1 MSVEAGV
8 NKWVVAVTVMT
19 GTMMAVLDS
28 SIVNVAL
35 PDMAGT
41 LGASVEEIA
50 WVVTGYILSNV
61 IIMPILGTLAEHLGR
76 KRMYQGAV
84 ILFTVASMLC
94 GVARSLEVMVAFRVI
109 QGMGGGVLMTVSQ
122 AILRESFPTEE
133 QGMAMGV
140 YGMGVVIAPAL
151 GPTLGGWLTD
161 TYSWPWVFFINV
173 PIGVLNFFLVQRFI
187 HDPPFLQRAKGG
199 IDWTGIGLLAVG
211 LGALQL
217 MLEKGE
223 TKDWF
228 DSSLITTLAI
238 VAALGLVLFVVYE
251 LRASRPAVDLE
262 LLENGPFTAA
272 TAVGGVLGMGLYASL
287 FILPLF
293 LQTILGYSATESGLA
308 LMPRSLAM
316 AVGMPLSGRLYNRMG
331 PKVMVLAGLLV
342 STYSFWAL
350 SRMTVD
356 TGFWDIFWPQVWQ
369 GMGFSFLFVPL
380 STAALATI
388 PKPKLTAATGLY
400 NVVRQVA
407 GSVGI
412 AIAATEVSRGTSRY
426 FAVLTEHV
434 TAFDAATRQW
444 IAGVT
449 GGMQHFSLSAGEA
462 YERALALLQRTITH
476 QASVLAYDRVMYLIA
491 VSFAVALPRAL
502 LLRRGT
508 ENGEHAVMME

>member
-8 NKWVVAVTVMT
+8 NKWVVAGTVMT

-41 LGASVEEIA
+41 LGATIEEIA

-61 IIMPILGTLAEHLGR
+61 IIMPILGTLAEQIGR
-76 KRMYQGAV
+76 KRMYQIAV
-84 ILFTVASMLC
+84 VLFTVASMLC
-94 GVARSLEVMVAFRVI
+94 GLARSLEVIVIFRVL
-109 QGMGGGVLMTVSQ
+109 QGLGGGVLMTVSQ

-133 QGMAMGV
+133 QGRAMGV

-161 TYSWPWVFFINV
+161 TYSWPWVFYINL
-173 PIGVLNFFLVQRFI
+173 PIGILNFVLVQRFI
-187 HDPPFLQRAKGG
+187 HDPPFLERKRGG
-199 IDWTGIGLLAVG
+199 MDWTGIALLAVG

-228 DSSLITTLAI
+228 DSRLIVVLAI
-238 VAALGLVLFVVYE
+238 VAAAGLAALAWHS
-251 LRASRPAVDLE
+251 LHASRPAVDLS
-262 LLENGPFTAA
+262 LLDNRSFSAA
-272 TAVGGVLGMGLYASL
+272 TAVGGILGLGLYSSL

-293 LQTILGYSATESGLA
+293 LQTILGYTAYESGLA

-316 AVGMPLSGRLYNRMG
+316 AVGMPISGRLYNRLG
-331 PKVMVLAGLLV
+331 PRLMVIAGLFI
-342 STYSFWAL
+342 SIFSFWEL
-350 SRMTVD
+350 SRMTPV
-356 TGFWDIFWPQVWQ
+356 TGFWDIFRPQVWQ
-369 GMGFSFLFVPL
+369 GLGFSQLFVPL

-388 PKPKLTAATGLY
+388 DKPRLTAATGLY

-412 AIAATEVSRGTSRY
+412 AIAATEVSRGTSSY
-426 FAVLTEHV
+426 FANLTTHV
-434 TAFDAATRQW
+434 TQYDEVSRHWMGT
-444 IAGVT
+444 VT
-449 GGMQHFSLSAGEA
+449 GAMQAAGASPTEA
-462 YERALALLQRTITH
+462 SHQALALLYRSIEH
-476 QASVLAYDRVMYLIA
+476 QAAVLSYDRVMFFIA
-491 VSFAVALPRAL
+491 VLFAAAFPLAL
-502 LLRRGT
+502 LLRRGEAT
-508 ENGEHAVMME
+508 GEAVVLPE

>member
-8 NKWVVAVTVMT
+8 NKWVVAGTVMT

-41 LGASVEEIA
+41 LGASIEEIA

-61 IIMPILGTLAEHLGR
+61 IIMPILGTLAEQIGR
-76 KRMYQGAV
+76 KRMYQIAV
-84 ILFTVASMLC
+84 VLFTVASMLC
-94 GVARSLEVMVAFRVI
+94 GLARSLEVIVIFRVI

-140 YGMGVVIAPAL
+140 YGMGVVIAPAV

-161 TYSWPWVFFINV
+161 AYSWSWVFYINL
-173 PIGVLNFFLVQRFI
+173 PIGILNFFLVQRFI
-187 HDPPFLQRAKGG
+187 HDPPFLERKKGG
-199 IDWTGIGLLAVG
+199 MDWTGIALLAVG

-223 TKDWF
+223 SKDWF
-228 DSSLITTLAI
+228 DSRLIVTLAV
-238 VAALGLVLFVVYE
+238 VAAAGLLVFIWHE
-251 LRASRPAVDLE
+251 LRAERPAVDLS
-262 LLENGPFTAA
+262 LLKNGPFTAA
-272 TAVGGVLGMGLYASL
+272 TAVGGILGLGLYASL

-293 LQTILGYSATESGLA
+293 LQTILGYSAFESGLA

-316 AVGMPLSGRLYNRMG
+316 AVGMPVAGRLYNRLG
-331 PKVMVLAGLLV
+331 PRVMVLVGLVV
-342 STYSFWAL
+342 STYSFWDL
-350 SRMTVD
+350 SRMTSV

-369 GMGFSFLFVPL
+369 GLGFSLLFVPL

-388 PKPKLTAATGLY
+388 EKRRLTAATGLY

-426 FAVLTEHV
+426 FAVLTSHV
-434 TAFDAATRQW
+434 TAFDAAARHW
-444 IAGVT
+444 LSAVT
-449 GGMQHFSLSAGEA
+449 GAMRHFGASAGEA
-462 YERALALLQRTITH
+462 QERALAILHQTIQR
-476 QASVLAYDRVMYLIA
+476 QAAVLAYDRVLYLIA
-491 VSFAVALPRAL
+491 ILFAVAFPLAL
-502 LLRRGT
+502 LLRRG
-508 ENGEHAVMME
+508 EGDAEVVIAE

>member
-1 MSVEAGV
+1 MSVESGV

-41 LGASVEEIA
+41 LGASIEEIA

-61 IIMPILGTLAEHLGR
+61 IIMPILGTLAEQIGR
-76 KRMYQGAV
+76 KRMYQMSV
-84 ILFTVASMLC
+84 VLFTVASMLC
-94 GVARSLEVMVAFRVI
+94 GLARSLEVIVVFRVL

-161 TYSWPWVFFINV
+161 TYSWPWVFYINL

-187 HDPPFLQRAKGG
+187 HDPPFLERKRGG
-199 IDWTGIGLLAVG
+199 MDWTGIALLALG

-223 TKDWF
+223 GKDWF
-228 DSSLITTLAI
+228 ESRFI
-238 VAALGLVLFVVYE
+238 VMLGLAAAVGLLLFVWHE
-251 LRASRPAVDLE
+251 LRTRRPAVDLS
-262 LLENGPFTAA
+262 LLRNGPFTAA
-272 TAVGGVLGMGLYASL
+272 TAVGGILGLGLYSSL

-293 LQTILGYSATESGLA
+293 LQTILGYSAFESGLA

-316 AVGMPLSGRLYNRMG
+316 AVAMPISGRLYNRLG
-331 PKVMVLAGLLV
+331 PRAMVFVGLIV
-342 STYSFWAL
+342 STYSFWDL
-350 SRMTVD
+350 SRMTSVS
-356 TGFWDIFWPQVWQ
+356 GFWDIFWPQVWQ
-369 GMGFSFLFVPL
+369 GFGFSLLFVPL

-388 PKPKLTAATGLY
+388 EKPRLTAATGLY

-412 AIAATEVSRGTSRY
+412 AIAATEVSRGSARY
-426 FAVLTEHV
+426 FALLTAHV
-434 TAFDAATRQW
+434 TAFDPVTRQW
-444 IAGVT
+444 LRGAT
-449 GGMQHFSLSAGEA
+449 GAMQRFGASADDA
-462 YERALALLQRTITH
+462 RLRALALLARSIRQ
-476 QASVLAYDRVMYLIA
+476 QAAVLSYDHVLYLIA
-491 VSFAVALPRAL
+491 ILFAVALPLAL
-502 LLRRGT
+502 LLRRGQGGGKVVIS
-508 ENGEHAVMME
+508 E

>member
-8 NKWVVAVTVMT
+8 NKWVVAGTVMT

-41 LGASVEEIA
+41 LGASIEEIA

-61 IIMPILGTLAEHLGR
+61 IIMPILGTLAEQIGR
-76 KRMYQGAV
+76 KRMYQMAV
-84 ILFTVASMLC
+84 VLFTVASMLC
-94 GVARSLEVMVAFRVI
+94 GLARSLEVIVFFRVL
-109 QGMGGGVLMTVSQ
+109 QGIGGGVLMTVSQ

-161 TYSWPWVFFINV
+161 TYSWPWVFYINV
-173 PIGVLNFFLVQRFI
+173 PIGILNFFLVQRFI
-187 HDPPFLQRAKGG
+187 HDPSFLERKRGG
-199 IDWTGIGLLAVG
+199 MDWTGIALLALG

-223 TKDWF
+223 SKDWF
-228 DSSLITTLAI
+228 DSRLI
-238 VAALGLVLFVVYE
+238 VALAVVAAVGLLVFIWHE
-251 LRASRPAVDLE
+251 LRTPKPAVDLS
-262 LLENGPFTAA
+262 LLKNQSFTAA
-272 TAVGGVLGMGLYASL
+272 TAVGGVLGLGLYASL

-293 LQTILGYSATESGLA
+293 LQTILGYSAFESGLA

-316 AVGMPLSGRLYNRMG
+316 AVGMPLSGRLYNRLG
-331 PKVMVLAGLLV
+331 PRIMVLVGLVV
-342 STYSFWAL
+342 STYSFWDL
-350 SRMTVD
+350 SRMTAV

-369 GMGFSFLFVPL
+369 GMGFSLLFVPL

-388 PKPKLTAATGLY
+388 ERHRLTAATGLY

-412 AIAATEVSRGTSRY
+412 AIAATEVSRGTARY
-426 FAVLTEHV
+426 FAVLTSHV
-434 TAFDAATRQW
+434 TLYDATTRQW
-444 IAGVT
+444 LGAVT
-449 GGMQHFSLSAGEA
+449 ASMQRFGASAVEA
-462 YERALALLQRTITH
+462 EQRALALLHQTIEH
-476 QASVLAYDRVMYLIA
+476 QAAVLSYDFVLYLIA
-491 VSFAVALPRAL
+491 ILFVLAFPLAL
-502 LLRRGT
+502 LLRQ
-508 ENGEHAVMME
+508 GEGGGDTHVIAE